1 MRANSQAER
10 RLRFLTQQIS
20 AQGISLRPYEET
32 LALLSGRSG
41 PQALEEL
48 DSRLSESEQRVQS
61 MNNSYENLEKRA
73 LELEEARQV
82 LRETDI
88 FFNEAKNRSGEIR
101 GSFDGGRSDD
111 MDTPLLGDVEGN
123 IAAHQAAGESG
134 NYGGFELEWVQT
146 LSISTPP
153 RLIGE
158 SMNFTDSLPVLSIVR
173 EWVLSNEYSGEYSVV
188 TSTWTSVESLSPS
201 LSPRAE
207 SDGVPSCIL
216 TVRRNR
222 WFDFTCSYFR
232 SWISSWRRRE
242 EVEEERLYHFR
253 SRTRFTRQ
261 DSKDRWMYVKPL
273 YASLSSNVFGLM
285 RGSFVVQLW
294 ELLSSLSIR
303 PPKSER
309 RNFEK

>member
-134 NYGGFELEWVQT
+134 NYGGFELE
-146 LSISTPP
+146 
-153 RLIGE
+153 
-158 SMNFTDSLPVLSIVR
+158 
-173 EWVLSNEYSGEYSVV
+173 
-188 TSTWTSVESLSPS
+188 
-201 LSPRAE
+201 
-207 SDGVPSCIL
+207 
-216 TVRRNR
+216 
-222 WFDFTCSYFR
+222 
-232 SWISSWRRRE
+232 
-242 EVEEERLYHFR
+242 
-253 SRTRFTRQ
+253 
-261 DSKDRWMYVKPL
+261 
-273 YASLSSNVFGLM
+273 
-285 RGSFVVQLW
+285 
-294 ELLSSLSIR
+294 
-303 PPKSER
+303 
-309 RNFEK
+309 